1 MDDQGEILLIEDNQD
16 DRDLFM
22 AAVHA
27 SGLNARVT
35 FANDAAQAV
44 LRLNRM
50 GVFTETPL
58 PNLVVLDLGLPG
70 LQGKTL
76 LQVIRNAY
84 GPRTI
89 PVVVL
94 TGSYRTADRTE
105 CESWGIS
112 DYLIKPQSYVEHIRV
127 IASLRRW
134 LNSSPQ
140 PPQDPQTGSHPLFR
154 AVTQR
159 DSTPP

>member
-1 MDDQGEILLIEDNQD
+1 MDDKSEILLIEDNQD

-22 AAVHA
+22 AAILT
-27 SGLNARVT
+27 SGIDTRVT
-35 FANDAAQAV
+35 FASDAAQAV

-50 GVFTETPL
+50 GEFAATPL
-58 PNLVVLDLGLPG
+58 PTLVVLDLGLPG
-70 LQGKTL
+70 LNGKTL

-94 TGSYRTADRTE
+94 TGSYRIADRTE

-112 DYLIKPQSYVEHIRV
+112 DYLIKPQSYIEHIRV
-127 IASLRRW
+127 VASLKRW
-134 LNSSPQ
+134 LDA
-140 PPQDPQTGSHPLFR
+140 PPPPKDPPTGTHSLFR
-154 AVTQR
+154 TDTQR
-159 DSTPP
+159 DSTQG